1 MNEQLGSTSMPEG
14 LQPVDHPD
22 SLKTIAYRALHRA
35 LISGNLQPG
44 AIYKEKDLASM
55 LNISRTPV
63 REALLELSAKGLVL
77 FLPRKGI
84 QIAKFELRDLNEAFE
99 LRKALEIRVVEKVA
113 QGITEDQVSAL
124 YSEIDRQRRSADI
137 KDSVGFL
144 RCDRTFHSM
153 LSEFTDNRRLV
164 SSLEGIRDLIEL
176 MGAHALSA
184 RGRME
189 EVISEHA
196 DVVATLSEK
205 GPEKARAKMEFHL
218 EMTRKKTMT
227 ILFPEAVSRETD

>member
-1 MNEQLGSTSMPEG
+1 MPEG

-22 SLKTIAYRALHRA
+22 SLKTIAYRAIHRA

-44 AIYKEKDLASM
+44 AIYKEKDLAGM

-63 REALLELSAKGLVL
+63 REALLELSAKGLVS

-84 QIAKFELRDLNEAFE
+84 QITKFELRDLNEAFE

-113 QGITEDQVSAL
+113 RGITEDQISGL
-124 YSEIDRQRRSADI
+124 YSELDKQRRSADI
-137 KDSVGFL
+137 KDSVSFL
-144 RCDRTFHSM
+144 QCDRTFHSR

-184 RGRME
+184 RGRTE
-189 EVISEHA
+189 EVISEHEN
-196 DVVATLSEK
+196 VVAALSEK
-205 GPEKARAKMEFHL
+205 VPEKARSVMEFHL
-218 EMTRKKTMT
+218 EMTRKKAIT
-227 ILFPEAVSRETD
+227 ILFPEAAGRETD